1 MKKLLVLA
9 LAASMTLGLA
19 ACGSSSSDKAAD
31 TAPAE
36 TTESADAAESTGS
49 DKTWV
54 IAMDTVFRPFEY
66 TDENGE
72 FVGIDV
78 DIIKAAP

>member
-49 DKTWV
+49 DKT
-54 IAMDTVFRPFEY
+54 
-66 TDENGE
+66 
-72 FVGIDV
+72 
-78 DIIKAAP
+78 